1 MSRFSLTAQQWFP
14 LPRADVFAFFADA
27 FQLEAITPPWLN
39 FQVRTPR
46 PIQMRVGRLIDYRL
60 KLHGIPI
67 RWRTEITQWEP
78 PFRFEDSQLRG
89 PYRLWQHEHVFE
101 ERDGGTL
108 MTDRVRYDLIG
119 GKLVHSIFVRPDLQR
134 IFAYRQ
140 QEIPRLLGLGDEA
153 CCCCR
158 PVEIASC

>member
-153 CCCCR
+153 CCCR

>member
-1 MSRFSLTAQQWFP
+1 MSCFSLTAQQWFP

-27 FQLEAITPPWLN
+27 FQLESITPPWLN

-46 PIQMRVGRLIDYRL
+46 PIQMNVGRLIDYRL

-108 MTDRVRYDLIG
+108 MTDRVRYDLFG

-153 CCCCR
+153 CCCR
-158 PVEIASC
+158 PVEIAAQ